1 MNELT
6 ITVTGWAASDA
17 KLFVGQ
23 GDLALTSFRLA
34 STPRY
39 FDREKSAWVD
49 GVTEWFTVRTF
60 RSAAITVEKSI
71 KKGMPVVVTGR
82 LRTSTWEAKDGPRV
96 DHIIDATAVG
106 PDCTR
111 GLVNAFSRAVGDAS
125 MTTADVS
132 AAAGAIEASHEGTS
146 GDGSADDAV
155 DASAFETEPPDVD
168 EDELAAT
175 EAEDAPQPAY

>member
-1 MNELT
+1 MNELI
-6 ITVTGWAASDA
+6 ITVSGWAASDA

-39 FDREKSAWVD
+39 FDRDKNAWVD

-60 RSAAITVEKSI
+60 RSAAVTVEKSI

-96 DHIIDATAVG
+96 DHIIDASAVG

-111 GLVNAFSRAVGDAS
+111 GMVKEFARATGDA
-125 MTTADVS
+125 TLTEADVS
-132 AAAGAIEASHEGTS
+132 PAASAIAASHGGEADSSDAS
-146 GDGSADDAV
+146 GI
-155 DASAFETEPPDVD
+155 DASAFETAPPDEDGSPGAYAD
-168 EDELAAT
+168 EEEPAT
-175 EAEDAPQPAY
+175 VA

>member
-1 MNELT
+1 MNELI
-6 ITVTGWAASDA
+6 ITVSGWVASDA

-39 FDREKSAWVD
+39 FDRDKNAWVD

-60 RSAAITVEKSI
+60 RSAAVTVEKSI

-96 DHIIDATAVG
+96 DHIIDANAVG

-111 GLVNAFSRAVGDAS
+111 GWVKEFARAIGDAS
-125 MTTADVS
+125 LTAADAS
-132 AAAGAIEASHEGTS
+132 PAASAIAAAHEG
-146 GDGSADDAV
+146 DAEPASEL
-155 DASAFETEPPDVD
+155 DASAFETVRPDGDEEPGTYAD
-168 EDELAAT
+168 EEEAA
-175 EAEDAPQPAY
+175 AVS